1 MNKFKVG
8 DRVKRTQNQ
17 HHGMKPGNIGTIIE
31 IDYSGNDDSD
41 FYLKEYNEGKGKHNC
56 AIGGFELAEQTY
68 TKLTPKV
75 GDKFRVVKEFYRLNT
90 GAELTI
96 ERLDE
101 NDYTLPCL
109 SAEKGW
115 VNHKYLTTEY
125 LEPVEE
131 ERGYLIIDGGLRQ
144 TTEEFAAYSYTE
156 AQGRRLGEGVVAG
169 LLDAQ
174 KTLNKTK
181 QTTMQKLTSALKRVL
196 SADKQTL
203 YKAGVIGQDLTL
215 TGNGRVEYTSALFDN
230 EGDHKKAVAQM
241 VEDAQAYI
249 DEEKN

>member
-1 MNKFKVG
+1 MAG
-8 DRVKRTQNQ
+8 DR
-17 HHGMKPGNIGTIIE
+17 E
-31 IDYSGNDDSD
+31 LIDKLMNRHS
-41 FYLKEYNEGKGKHNC
+41 KV
-56 AIGGFELAEQTY
+56 EQTY
-68 TKLTPKV
+68 TTLTPKV
-75 GDKFRVVKEFYRLNT
+75 GDKFRVIKNLISWDDETVVYTFKIGKVYTVLMEPDGQGDILFLNNAS
-90 GAELTI
+90 GVSS
-96 ERLDE
+96 
-101 NDYTLPCL
+101 YC
-109 SAEKGW
+109 
-115 VNHKYLTTEY
+115 LTTEY

-215 TGNGRVEYTSALFDN
+215 TGNGRAEYTSALFDN
-230 EGDHKKAVAQM
+230 EGDHKKAMAQL
-241 VEDAQAYI
+241 VEDAQEYL
-249 DEEKN
+249 DEENN